1 MKKVF
6 LSLLVV
12 FGAVSALGSSAL
24 ADDGDGPSPKI
35 CMKKPWICD

>member
-6 LSLLVV
+6 LVVLVA
-12 FGAVSALGSSAL
+12 FGAINALGSSAF
-24 ADDGDGPSPKI
+24 ADDGPSPKI